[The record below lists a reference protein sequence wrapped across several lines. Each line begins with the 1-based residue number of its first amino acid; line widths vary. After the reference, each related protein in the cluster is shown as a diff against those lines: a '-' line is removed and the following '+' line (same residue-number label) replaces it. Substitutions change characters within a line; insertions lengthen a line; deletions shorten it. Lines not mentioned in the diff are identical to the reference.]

1 MIPLVYAKLLHK
13 PGSSPHS
20 IAIFITYSAIALN
33 VISVLVL
40 LFGVVKCIFS
50 FVKNEFSSRKSR
62 LQDIRVELGGYI
74 LLSLEILIPAD
85 ILKTIIEPT
94 YEDLIILGSIV
105 LIRTVLS
112 ISLAKEI
119 KSISDERKNTDS

>member
-1 MIPLVYAKLLHK
+1 MT
-13 PGSSPHS
+13 
-20 IAIFITYSAIALN
+20 IALFITYSAIALN

-40 LFGVVKCIFS
+40 LFGVVKGIFS

-119 KSISDERKNTDS
+119 KSISDERKNIDS